1 MVGNVIISG
10 TGRGVGKALANI
22 MLEKGYVVV
31 GVSRQNHISH
41 PNFSFIKTDLSNEK
55 KLLSLNFPAFKNNNH
70 TILVNNAGDIGEI
83 KPLGKRKNNQII
95 LEYMAN
101 IIAPTIILNKFLKQ
115 VNKTSKT
122 QHTVINISSGA
133 AFRAITSWSTYCAS
147 KSALKMLNS
156 CVNEEFSD
164 VKSFSISPGIVDTD
178 MQLKI
183 RSADKE
189 TFSLVE
195 SFKDYHSNGDLETP
209 DNVAKKILYVIE
221 NQDIFE
227 SNELILRDIT
237 I

>member
-1 MVGNVIISG
+1 
-10 TGRGVGKALANI
+10 
-22 MLEKGYVVV
+22 
-31 GVSRQNHISH
+31 
-41 PNFSFIKTDLSNEK
+41 
-55 KLLSLNFPAFKNNNH
+55 
-70 TILVNNAGDIGEI
+70 
-83 KPLGKRKNNQII
+83 
-95 LEYMAN
+95 MAN

-156 CVNEEFSD
+156 CVNEEFCD

-183 RSADKE
+183 RSANKE

-195 SFKDYHSNGDLETP
+195 SFKDYHRNGDLETP

-227 SNELILRDIT
+227 SNELTLRDIT

>member
-1 MVGNVIISG
+1 
-10 TGRGVGKALANI
+10 
-22 MLEKGYVVV
+22 
-31 GVSRQNHISH
+31 
-41 PNFSFIKTDLSNEK
+41 
-55 KLLSLNFPAFKNNNH
+55 
-70 TILVNNAGDIGEI
+70 
-83 KPLGKRKNNQII
+83 
-95 LEYMAN
+95 MAN

-133 AFRAITSWSTYCAS
+133 AFRAIESWSTYCAS

-183 RSADKE
+183 RSANKE

-195 SFKDYHSNGDLETP
+195 NFKDYHRNGDLETP

-227 SNELILRDIT
+227 SNELTLRDIT